1 MGHVIVLVFSV
12 ISLVLAT
19 IVGYHLVMAVV
30 PHLFAVWVVG
40 AVCAWA
46 AVLVT
51 PFVIA
56 ST

>member
-1 MGHVIVLVFSV
+1 MGHALVLVFSV
-12 ISLVLAT
+12 ISLVLT
-19 IVGYHLVMAVV
+19 TVIGSHLVMAVV